1 MIVRIF
7 WQRSVWRIA
16 LLAWLIGWMLMVPL
30 VHVHPEAD
38 HRHGNSGHVHGGT
51 IHTVLSPDLEC
62 EYAARVHDETCRG
75 AVHHHLQVSGHSG
88 HAFTHPEIEFSLLG
102 EPNDRSVEKPGL
114 TVAGLPEVG
123 LEPTQRAV
131 SSASSQPV
139 ISPTILF
146 LSTALP
152 LRAPPSQSI

>member
-1 MIVRIF
+1 MFLVFSKAF
-7 WQRSVWRIA
+7 WLRTVIP
-16 LLAWLIGWMLMVPL
+16 AWLMIWMVAVPL

-38 HRHGNSGHVHGGT
+38 HRHGNSGHVHGGI

-75 AVHHHLQVSGHSG
+75 AAHHHLQVSGHPG

-102 EPNDRSVEKPGL
+102 QANDRSAGKPGL
-114 TVAGLPEVG
+114 TVAGSPEVG
-123 LEPTQRAV
+123 SELGQRAV
-131 SSASSQPV
+131 STASSLPV
-139 ISPTILF
+139 ISPIVLF

-152 LRAPPSQSI
+152 LRAPPFPSI

>member
-1 MIVRIF
+1 MSLVFSKAFRLRTVIP
-7 WQRSVWRIA
+7 
-16 LLAWLIGWMLMVPL
+16 AWLMLWMVAVPL

-62 EYAARVHDETCRG
+62 EYAVRVRDETCRG
-75 AVHHHLQVSGHSG
+75 AAHHQLQVSGQSG

-102 EPNDRSVEKPGL
+102 QPNDRSAGKPGL

-123 LEPTQRAV
+123 SEPAQRAV
-131 SSASSQPV
+131 STASSLPV

-146 LSTALP
+146 LSTGLP
-152 LRAPPSQSI
+152 LRAPPFPSI

>member
-1 MIVRIF
+1 MLLGL
-7 WQRSVWRIA
+7 SKAPWRRGII
-16 LLAWLIGWMLMVPL
+16 LAWVALWMLAVPL

-75 AVHHHLQVSGHSG
+75 AAHHHLQVSGHSG

-102 EPNDRSVEKPGL
+102 EPNDRSVGKPGL
-114 TVAGLPEVG
+114 TVAGFPEVG
-123 LEPTQRAV
+123 SEPAQRAA
-131 SSASSQPV
+131 STASSHPV
-139 ISPTILF
+139 ISLTVLF
-146 LSTALP
+146 LSTGLP
-152 LRAPPSQSI
+152 LRAPPFLSI